1 MSDLDLRLAAL
12 SPEKRALFERMLKKQ
27 GLNAQPPATPANET
41 ASAAAPVA
49 TAPGSPAATIASSAD
64 DAGAARGD
72 RYEMNFSLFFFS
84 EDGSE
89 SKRNKYELLIESAK
103 FADEHGFS
111 AVWTPERHFH
121 AFGGPYPNPSVIAAA
136 LAMITRRIEL
146 RAGSVVLPLHNPL
159 RVVEEW
165 AVVDNLSE
173 GRVSLSFASGWH
185 LDDFVLDPDKYAGRK
200 ESMYRDIELVKKL
213 WAGEPLACRGVDGRE
228 VSVVTYPRP
237 LNRHL
242 SVWVTSAGNSDTFRM
257 AGEMGANILT
267 GLTGQQV
274 AELGAKLKLY
284 REARAKHGHDPEGGK
299 VALMLHTLVGDEDGQ
314 VREQVRQP
322 MYDYLR
328 VNLGLHEK
336 MAQRRQVNIDSEA
349 FSSDDEDTL
358 LSFAFDRYW
367 KGGALFGTPETCLHM
382 VSRLREIGV
391 NEIACLVDFG
401 LDNATVLEGLTR
413 LEQLRARCAPGKNAH

>member
-27 GLNAQPPATPANET
+27 GLNAQPQTALANDV
-41 ASAAAPVA
+41 AAPVA
-49 TAPGSPAATIASSAD
+49 SDKRSAASAPGD
-64 DAGAARGD
+64 DATNGD

-103 FADEHGFS
+103 FADKHDFS

-136 LAMITRRIEL
+136 LAMITRKIEL

-173 GRVSLSFASGWH
+173 GRVSISFASGWH
-185 LDDFVLDPDKYAGRK
+185 LDDFVLGPDKYADRK
-200 ESMYRDIELVKKL
+200 ESIYRDIELVKKL
-213 WAGEPLACRGVDGRE
+213 WAGEALACRGVDGRE

-237 LNRHL
+237 LNRQL
-242 SVWVTSAGNSDTFRM
+242 SVWVTSAGNAETFRL
-257 AGEMGANILT
+257 AGESGANILT

-274 AELGAKLKLY
+274 HELAAKLKLY
-284 REARAKHGHDPEGGK
+284 REARAQNGHDPATGK
-299 VALMLHTLVGDEDGQ
+299 VALMLHTLVGDQDSE

-336 MAQRRQVNIDSEA
+336 MAQRRQVNIGSEA
-349 FSSDDEDTL
+349 FSADDEETL

-367 KGGALFGTPETCLHM
+367 KGGALFGTPETCLQM
-382 VSRLREIGV
+382 VARLKEIGV
-391 NEIACLVDFG
+391 TEIACLVDFG

-413 LEQLRARCAPGKNAH
+413 LDQLRARCAAENRH